1 MRGYGGGGWGGGWG
15 KGRGSGGMKGM
26 FIQYRTNKKEK
37 AKAYSIKKMSI
48 GLNQ

>member
-1 MRGYGGGGWGGGWG
+1 MGEGEG
-15 KGRGSGGMKGM
+15 KRRGGMKGM